1 MRISDRR
8 KSANG
13 EINEDH
19 LEKKRYIRVAA
30 AINEQN
36 CMEYTRISCFQGTV
50 RVICWV
56 KKIHWNTKIHQKK
69 TNALTVIEI
78 EQAETLLFKT
88 IQHEKFGN
96 KILVLNNDQE
106 LSKKS
111 KLYNLSQ
118 FLHASSI
125 TRVNGRLSRAAI
137 PN

>member
-1 MRISDRR
+1 MLS
-8 KSANG
+8 
-13 EINEDH
+13 
-19 LEKKRYIRVAA
+19 EK
-30 AINEQN
+30 
-36 CMEYTRISCFQGTV
+36 
-50 RVICWV
+50 IC
-56 KKIHWNTKIHQKK
+56 WNTKIHQKK

-96 KILVLNNDQE
+96 KILVLDNDQQ

-125 TRVNGRLSRAAI
+125 T
-137 PN
+137 